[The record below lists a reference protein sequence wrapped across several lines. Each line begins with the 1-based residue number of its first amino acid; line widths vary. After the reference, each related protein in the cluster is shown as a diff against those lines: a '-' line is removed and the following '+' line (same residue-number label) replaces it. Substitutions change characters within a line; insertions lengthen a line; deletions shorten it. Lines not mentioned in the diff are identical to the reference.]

1 MDPAFELDNLSFKTR
16 LIVMNDPLMV
26 ADFKAQFSDVLN
38 KVRRGE
44 EVVLGYG
51 RKREKIAVLVP
62 YEKYRRAM
70 GKNTERKL
78 GTLAGQG
85 EVIFAENFKLS
96 DTEFLNS

>member
-1 MDPAFELDNLSFKTR
+1 
-16 LIVMNDPLMV
+16 MNDTLMV

-62 YEKYRRAM
+62 YEKYRRAL
-70 GKNTERKL
+70 GKGTGRKL
-78 GTLAGQG
+78 GTLAGRG
-85 EVIFAENFKLS
+85 EVIFADDFKLS
-96 DTEFLNS
+96 DAEFLDS

>member
-1 MDPAFELDNLSFKTR
+1 
-16 LIVMNDPLMV
+16 MNDPLMV

-70 GKNTERKL
+70 GKNTETQTGYASGSGRSNF
-78 GTLAGQG
+78 AGKFQ
-85 EVIFAENFKLS
+85 AQRY
-96 DTEFLNS
+96 EFLNS